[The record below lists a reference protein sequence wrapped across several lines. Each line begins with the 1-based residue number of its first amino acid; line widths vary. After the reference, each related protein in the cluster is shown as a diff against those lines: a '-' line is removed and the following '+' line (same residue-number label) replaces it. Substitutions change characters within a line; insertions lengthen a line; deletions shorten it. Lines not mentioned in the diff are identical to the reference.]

1 MFVKIKYE
9 AIMKTLPNDPA
20 SRLTK
25 REHFAALVLQ
35 GILSRTRF
43 TNDLPELAVRI
54 ADKLI
59 KELNKEQEHKL

>member
-1 MFVKIKYE
+1 MFVKIKYK

-35 GILSRTRF
+35 GILSHPRF
-43 TNDLPELAVRI
+43 TNDVPELAVRI